1 MSETELLLRANDCQA
16 NPATRVI
23 IKFMRDPG
31 LILAE
36 IEHRRFIDTSY
47 VVPVRGVVLD
57 EKTPNV
63 NRTLG
68 DKLSY
73 NLVDITLARNIF
85 KGKVVGLIIFH
96 TYIIFCGGIKS
107 QSIVQFG
114 S

>member
-1 MSETELLLRANDCQA
+1 
-16 NPATRVI
+16 
-23 IKFMRDPG
+23 MRDPG
-31 LILAE
+31 LILTE
-36 IEHRRFIDTSY
+36 LEHRKVIDTTY
-47 VVPVRGVVLD
+47 VVPIRGVVLD